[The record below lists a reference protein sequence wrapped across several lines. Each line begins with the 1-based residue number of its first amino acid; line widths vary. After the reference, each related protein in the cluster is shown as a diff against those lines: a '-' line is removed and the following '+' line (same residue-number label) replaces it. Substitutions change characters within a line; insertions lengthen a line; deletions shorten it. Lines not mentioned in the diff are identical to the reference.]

1 MANYRDLS
9 KFISLILRHKP
20 EVIGISLDDHGWANV
35 DELLAGIRRTRLI
48 NMEILEEIV
57 RADEK
62 QRYTFNEDHTRI
74 RANQGHSIQVDV
86 ELEEEEPPEY
96 LFHGTGRKYVEFI
109 DQIGLIPKSRLY
121 VHLSGDQETAM
132 KVGKRHG
139 GGDCVSGGSRSNGK
153 RRTQILEI
161 SKRRVADEACITGI
175 SGKTTVR
182 KKTKKMKKHKKDV
195 RKNAVLLF
203 CMLFG

>member
-139 GGDCVSGGSRSNGK
+139 GAIVYQVAAGAMARDGHKFWRSANGVWLTK
-153 RRTQILEI
+153 R
-161 SKRRVADEACITGI
+161 
-175 SGKTTVR
+175 
-182 KKTKKMKKHKKDV
+182 
-195 RKNAVLLF
+195 VLPEYLDKQQ
-203 CMLFG
+203 

>member
-20 EVIGISLDDHGWANV
+20 EVIGISLDEHGWANV

-139 GGDCVSGGSRSNGK
+139 GAIVYQVAAGAMARDGHKFWRSANGVWLTK
-153 RRTQILEI
+153 RVLPEYLE
-161 SKRRVADEACITGI
+161 KQQ
-175 SGKTTVR
+175 
-182 KKTKKMKKHKKDV
+182 
-195 RKNAVLLF
+195 
-203 CMLFG
+203 

>member
-9 KFISLILRHKP
+9 KFISLILRYKP
-20 EVIGISLDDHGWANV
+20 EVIGISLDEHGWANV
-35 DELLAGIRRTRLI
+35 DELLAGIGRTRPI

-57 RADEK
+57 HTDEK

-96 LFHGTGRKYVEFI
+96 LFHGTGRKYAESI
-109 DQIGLIPKSRLY
+109 DQTGVIPKSRLY

-139 GGDCVSGGSRSNGK
+139 EPIVYQVAAEAMSRGGHKFWRSANGVWLVKCVPPEY
-153 RRTQILEI
+153 LE
-161 SKRRVADEACITGI
+161 KQQ
-175 SGKTTVR
+175 
-182 KKTKKMKKHKKDV
+182 
-195 RKNAVLLF
+195 
-203 CMLFG
+203 